1 MLPTLASAA
10 DQLARSFQGALY
22 PEDEATFGLLVFQ
35 IDTGLP
41 PPATAVAAALDRVQ
55 AQIPATNHWR
65 LEGFRTFWA
74 QFTNVNWIRYPLTAS
89 GFAAE
94 FETYLRTKQ
103 TAERGAINQSIGGV
117 VGSEQAW
124 QNALGSWQAIEQRWY
139 TIDQASTAANYAY
152 RVSIDAQKVIEQTD
166 TTLQSG

>member
-1 MLPTLASAA
+1 M
-10 DQLARSFQGALY
+10 
-22 PEDEATFGLLVFQ
+22 
-35 IDTGLP
+35 
-41 PPATAVAAALDRVQ
+41 
-55 AQIPATNHWR
+55 
-65 LEGFRTFWA
+65 
-74 QFTNVNWIRYPLTAS
+74 NWIRYPLTAS

-94 FETYLRTKQ
+94 FETYMRAKQ

-152 RVSIDAQKVIEQTD
+152 RVSIDAQKVIAQTD
-166 TTLQSG
+166 ATLQNG